1 MEDSVPVYALIVIP
15 SNTASYSYLKSL
27 AGGTTAVSCAVLS
40 SVLELFPVS
49 GTETFAEFVVDL
61 LSGLK
66 SLAGGTTAVSCVV
79 LSFVLELFPVSGTE
93 TFVELVVDLLSGD
106 ADAVGAVILLLH

>member
-1 MEDSVPVYALIVIP
+1 M
-15 SNTASYSYLKSL
+15 
-27 AGGTTAVSCAVLS
+27 
-40 SVLELFPVS
+40 
-49 GTETFAEFVVDL
+49 VDL

-106 ADAVGAVILLLH
+106 ADAVGAVILLLHEVSMTAAVIALISAIFEFVFILTLLV